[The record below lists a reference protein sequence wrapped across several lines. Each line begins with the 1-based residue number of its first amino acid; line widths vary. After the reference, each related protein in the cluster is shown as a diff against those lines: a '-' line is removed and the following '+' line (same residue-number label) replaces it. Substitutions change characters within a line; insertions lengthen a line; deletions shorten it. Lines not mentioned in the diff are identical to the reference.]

1 MDMLNTT
8 KRKYILLYLI
18 LAICM
23 FSSFFFVQHNH
34 SFYDRPIAKVVDTKL
49 EDQKKLVDMYE
60 NEDVLYR
67 QQVIA
72 EMQNGQH
79 KGERISLINEYSN
92 SGGYDQEYRVGNELF
107 VSFQSS
113 QEEGAMLKGNIED
126 VKRDKF
132 LLLTAWFFVLVL
144 VLVGKKQGIYSIVSL
159 VVNAMLLS
167 YALTIYMKSSN
178 ISLVLICGISAILFT
193 VISLLLVNGRNEKSY
208 AAVIST
214 LLGTLALMLI
224 TYLVIGATSG
234 NGLRYEDMQFLTR
247 PPEVVFTAGI
257 LVGSLGAVM
266 DIAITMS
273 SSIFSLYE
281 KKPNISVKALV
292 ASGMDIGKDIMGT
305 MTNILF
311 FAYVSGSIPILILYF
326 MNASP
331 FGYTLS
337 LTLSLELARALAGG
351 IGIVLTI
358 PIGLYVSIFFVN
370 RKRARA

>member
-1 MDMLNTT
+1 MLNTT

-72 EMQNGQH
+72 ELQNGKH

-92 SGGYDQEYRVGNELF
+92 SGGYDQKYRVGNELF

-247 PPEVVFTAGI
+247 PPEVVFMAGI

>member
-1 MDMLNTT
+1 MFKSKIQKN
-8 KRKYILLYLI
+8 IFLYTI
-18 LAICM
+18 LATCL
-23 FSSFFFVQHNH
+23 FSSYLFVQNNH
-34 SFYDRPIAKVVDTKL
+34 SFYDRPIAKVIETTL
-49 EDQKKLVDMYE
+49 EDQSELVDMHN

-67 QQVIA
+67 QQIIA
-72 EMQNGQH
+72 VLKNGKE
-79 KGERISLINEYSN
+79 KGNHISLINEYSN
-92 SGGYDQEYRVGNELF
+92 SGAYDQEYRVGNELF

-113 QEEGAMLKGNIED
+113 SAEDTTLRGTIED
-126 VKRDKF
+126 VKRDKY
-132 LLLTAWFFVLVL
+132 LLLAAWFFVLVL
-144 VLVGKKQGIYSIVSL
+144 ILVGKRQGFYSIVSL
-159 VVNAMLLS
+159 LINASLLS
-167 YALTIYMKSSN
+167 YSLNVYMKSSN
-178 ISLVLICGISAILFT
+178 LSLVLVCGISAILFT

-208 AAVIST
+208 AAVIAT
-214 LLGTLALMLI
+214 LMGTLALMLI

-234 NGLRYEDMQFLTR
+234 SGLRYEDMQFLTR
-247 PPEVVFTAGI
+247 PPEVVFMAGI

-273 SSIFSLYE
+273 SSIFGLYE
-281 KKPNISVKALV
+281 KKPDITVKALLE
-292 ASGMDIGKDIMGT
+292 SGMDIGKDIMGT

-311 FAYVSGSIPILILYF
+311 FAYVSGSIPILILYI

-337 LTLSLELARALAGG
+337 LNLSLELARALAGG

>member
-1 MDMLNTT
+1 MFKTS
-8 KRKYILLYLI
+8 KRKYILFYII
-18 LAICM
+18 LATCL
-23 FSSFFFVQHNH
+23 FSSYLFVQNNH
-34 SFYDRPIAKVVDTKL
+34 SFYERPIAKVIETKL
-49 EDQKKLVDMYE
+49 EDQSELVDMYN

-67 QQVIA
+67 QQIIA
-72 EMQNGQH
+72 ELQNGKE
-79 KGERISLINEYSN
+79 KGERISLMNEYSN
-92 SGGYDQEYRVGNELF
+92 SGAYDQEYHVGNELF
-107 VSFQSS
+107 VSIQSPS
-113 QEEGAMLKGNIED
+113 EDDTMLKGTIED

-144 VLVGKKQGIYSIVSL
+144 ILVGKKQGFYSIVSL
-159 VVNAMLLS
+159 VVNAVLLS
-167 YALTIYMKSSN
+167 YALNIYMNSSN
-178 ISLVLICGISAILFT
+178 LSLVLICGISAILFT

-208 AAVIST
+208 AAVIAT

-224 TYLVIGATSG
+224 TYFVIGATAG

-247 PPEVVFTAGI
+247 PPEVVFMAGI

-292 ASGMDIGKDIMGT
+292 TSGMDIGKDIMGT

-337 LTLSLELARALAGG
+337 LNLSLELARALAGG